1 MGSTPIRGTNINNI
15 MDKIDFSKL
24 KIITE
29 ENSVDCSKC
38 ALHEIKKRVR
48 FTHDGHYKTNKK
60 HKCNLPPG
68 SKCPLADNQYYI
80 IKQNG

>member
-1 MGSTPIRGTNINNI
+1 

-24 KIITE
+24 QIITE

-48 FTHDGHYKTNKK
+48 YKNGRYRTNKK
-60 HKCNLPPG
+60 HKCNLPINQP
-68 SKCPLADNQYYI
+68 CPLADNQYYI